1 MMITTDPTLL
11 HAAMEFSG
19 GLLYTVTAMV
29 IVAGLLVVAFSFRT
43 SQKN

>member
-1 MMITTDPTLL
+1 MTTTDPTLL
-11 HAAMEFSG
+11 RAAVEFSG

-29 IVAGLLVVAFSFRT
+29 IFAGLLVVAFSFRP